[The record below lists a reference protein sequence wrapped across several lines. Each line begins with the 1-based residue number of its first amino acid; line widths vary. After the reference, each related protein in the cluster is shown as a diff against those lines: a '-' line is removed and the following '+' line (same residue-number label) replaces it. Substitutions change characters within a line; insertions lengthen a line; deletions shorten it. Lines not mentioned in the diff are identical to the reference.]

1 MRTCRILAGEIS
13 ANAGMIEAGFRARA
27 RRGGAMLSKSFGDA
41 TSNLLVIVM
50 PVMPPVAF
58 SS

>member
-1 MRTCRILAGEIS
+1 MDGDALKE
-13 ANAGMIEAGFRARA
+13 
-27 RRGGAMLSKSFGDA
+27 FGDA